1 MLASASRLHIHIK
14 FRSDQIT
21 IIFQSGF
28 DKTFSSNATT
38 NNSVIQRQIRLI
50 ESTDKRYFKNDRYNK
65 TKTSNQTVEQA
76 IDFG

>member
-1 MLASASRLHIHIK
+1 MQPL
-14 FRSDQIT
+14 IT
-21 IIFQSGF
+21 EL
-28 DKTFSSNATT
+28 KC
-38 NNSVIQRQIRLI
+38 VIQRQIRLI